1 MLGLSLRRETA
12 QNVLLDNQGSRA
24 LRDIRL
30 ISPDTI
36 DDDDMTAF
44 MC

>member
-1 MLGLSLRRETA
+1 MLGLSLKGETA
-12 QNVLLDNQGSRA
+12 QNVLLGNKGSIA
-24 LRDIRL
+24 LRDRRV
-30 ISPDTI
+30 ISPDTM